1 MACAVGALMKGEI
14 LEQVILLAP
23 DEAVRLNPDQLGQL
37 YMQLGET
44 GAEDIVCRAMEEL
57 ANRLELIEIQFRKG
71 AFVEMRKNVRAM
83 VAISEQVGMQSLS
96 NVAEQ
101 VLNCVDENDSIA
113 LAATVA
119 RLMRIGERS
128 FSAIWELQ
136 DLSV

>member
-1 MACAVGALMKGEI
+1 MKGEI